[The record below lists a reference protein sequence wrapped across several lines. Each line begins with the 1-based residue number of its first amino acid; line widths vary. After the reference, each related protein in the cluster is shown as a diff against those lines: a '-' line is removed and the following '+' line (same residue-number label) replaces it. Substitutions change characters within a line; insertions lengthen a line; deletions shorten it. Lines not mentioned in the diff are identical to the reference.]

1 MAADGVGDSKLYRAV
16 QRHGFEVAEHV
27 APKLCL
33 GLQEL
38 CSAAGGGGGRRC
50 DGWSGLALGHAIC
63 FAGIVLNSGRKHLT
77 IPLLK
82 QLIMDSM
89 RL

>member
-1 MAADGVGDSKLYRAV
+1 MAADGVGDSELDGAL

-38 CSAAGGGGGRRC
+38 CAGGRRRRRRRRRC
-50 DGWSGLALGHAIC
+50 EGRCGLLVLSHGLG
-63 FAGIVLNSGRKHLT
+63 LQQWR
-77 IPLLK
+77 
-82 QLIMDSM
+82 
-89 RL
+89 

>member
-1 MAADGVGDSKLYRAV
+1 MAADGVGDSELDGAL

-38 CSAAGGGGGRRC
+38 CAGGRRRRRC
-50 DGWSGLALGHAIC
+50 EGRCGLLVLSHAI
-63 FAGIVLNSGRKHLT
+63 FAWACSSCGLVAV
-77 IPLLK
+77 
-82 QLIMDSM
+82 
-89 RL
+89 

>member
-1 MAADGVGDSKLYRAV
+1 MAADDVGDSELDGAL

-38 CSAAGGGGGRRC
+38 CAGGGRRRC
-50 DGWSGLALGHAIC
+50 ESWCGLVLGHATCSDKLACNSVAVDCSVSC
-63 FAGIVLNSGRKHLT
+63 FALS
-77 IPLLK
+77 
-82 QLIMDSM
+82 
-89 RL
+89 